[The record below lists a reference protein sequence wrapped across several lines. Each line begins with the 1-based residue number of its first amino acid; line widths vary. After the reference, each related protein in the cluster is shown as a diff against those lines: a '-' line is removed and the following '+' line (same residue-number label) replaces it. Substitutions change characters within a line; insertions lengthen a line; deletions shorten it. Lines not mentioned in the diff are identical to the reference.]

1 MDYDIRAV
9 LLSVIEEL
17 QPRSPGDANLQTTSV
32 LEKAATK
39 LKARGNPEL
48 EQAILTQWHEL
59 FRTGYLAWG
68 YNMPNPSPPFFHVTK
83 QGRRAL
89 AQLSRDPGN
98 PDGYLAH
105 VRSVSELGEI
115 AQSYLEEG
123 LSCFVG
129 GLFKASA
136 VMVGAATES
145 IVLHLRDSV
154 VEFLKLTGEDVPKG
168 LNDWKLKQ
176 VLSALENFFDDNK
189 KKFNARLREN
199 YEAYWTAFTRQ
210 IRSVRN
216 DAGHP
221 TSINPITS
229 DAVHGTLL
237 IFPEVAKL
245 GTALE
250 GWLNNEKPK

>member
-17 QPRSPGDANLQTTSV
+17 QPRSPRDATLQAASV
-32 LEKAATK
+32 LEKAATQ
-39 LKARGNPEL
+39 LKARGNPDL
-48 EQAILTQWHEL
+48 EEAILTQWHEL

-68 YNMPNPSPPFFHVTK
+68 YNMSNPNPPFFHLTE
-83 QGRRAL
+83 QGRRVL

-98 PDGYLAH
+98 PAGYLAH
-105 VRSVSELGEI
+105 VRSVTELDEI

-123 LSCFVG
+123 LSCYVG

-136 VMVGAATES
+136 VMVGVATES
-145 IVLHLRDSV
+145 IVLGLRDSV
-154 VEFLKLTGEDVPKG
+154 VQFLELKSENVPKG
-168 LNDWKLKQ
+168 LKDWKLKQ
-176 VLSALENFFDDNK
+176 VLSALENFFDANK
-189 KKFNARLREN
+189 KKFDARLREN
-199 YEAYWTAFTRQ
+199 YEAYWTAFTHQ

-221 TSINPITS
+221 TSIEPITS
-229 DAVHGTLL
+229 DAVHASLL

-245 GTALE
+245 TSALE